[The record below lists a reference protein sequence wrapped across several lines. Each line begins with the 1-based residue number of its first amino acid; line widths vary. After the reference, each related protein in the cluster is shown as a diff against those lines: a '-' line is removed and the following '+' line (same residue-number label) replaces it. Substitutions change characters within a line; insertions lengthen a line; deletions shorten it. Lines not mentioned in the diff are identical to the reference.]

1 MAYQFFLGVLPLP
14 ITPGAL
20 TIKTPSLNKTINLV
34 NEGEINIPKDRGLNE
49 ISFNFLLPQ
58 LQKYPFTEHTVLKGG
73 FDLSISSPYIDK
85 AIGYAQD
92 ALMSGLGT
100 VMGAVNSGAHW
111 VAGAVSDAVSPASMS
126 RRGIGAELGGNV
138 GGTAWGGSIGSD
150 GSYGASLSNAF
161 GSIGFSYTPDMEL
174 NAANVIQLLESWK
187 ETKLPIQFIVCRTS
201 PAGKYLFD
209 TNIKCLI
216 EDFTTEEDAEEYGMD
231 VLCSITLKE
240 YRDYG
245 TKSVK
250 LKEVKNSD
258 GSTTKTA
265 SQTKTRSTTGKT
277 IASSTK
283 AKEGD
288 TIANI
293 SKEVTGTFDHVGD
306 FATENGI
313 ADPLSCYSTDSPLA
327 GNISEITESK
337 LQLEEDG
344 VGIPDVCV
352 GDISPLDIPTGDDS
366 GEFSTIYESMKTDDT
381 NPRNPHRY
389 DNFESVKQLEAAKSA
404 CGMIDPMS
412 TIKTPPDFTTGKKHM
427 NAGLSSR
434 K

>member
-1 MAYQFFLGVLPLP
+1 MAYQFFIGVLPLP

-20 TIKTPSLNKTINLV
+20 TIKTPSMNQTINLA
-34 NEGEINIPKDRGLNE
+34 NEGEINIPKNRGLHE
-49 ISFNFLLPQ
+49 ISFDFLLPQ

-138 GGTAWGGSIGSD
+138 GGTAWSGSIGSD
-150 GSYGASLSNAF
+150 GSYGAGLSNAF

-231 VLCSITLKE
+231 VMCSITLKE

-250 LKEVKNSD
+250 LKETLNKD

-265 SQTKTRSTTGKT
+265 SQTNTRSTSGKSVP
-277 IASSTK
+277 SSTK
-283 AKEGD
+283 AQEGD
-288 TIANI
+288 TLANI
-293 SKEVTGTFDHVGD
+293 AKKATGTFDSVSD

-313 ADPLSCYSTDSPLA
+313 ADPLSEYSTDSPLS
-327 GNISEITESK
+327 GNVSEITDSM
-337 LQLEEDG
+337 LQLEESG
-344 VGIPDVCV
+344 VGIPDVCI
-352 GDISPLDIPTGDDS
+352 GDISPLDVPTGDS
-366 GEFSTIYESMKTDDT
+366 SSEFSSIYESMKTDEVKTRD
-381 NPRNPHRY
+381 PHRY
-389 DNFESVKQLEAAKSA
+389 DNFESVKQLDDAKSA
-404 CGMIDPMS
+404 CGFIEPMS
-412 TIKTPPDFTTGKKHM
+412 TIQTPPHFTTGKQHM
-427 NAGLSSR
+427 NAGLI